1 MSGSAIALEVESVKT
16 RLKDIWMSGDYDR
29 LLCHIKG
36 TARDF
41 YERLQSCGRSP
52 PRSTRGHV
60 SWEDDQTIIVCKGQF
75 ISTLRRLP

>member
-1 MSGSAIALEVESVKT
+1 MSGSVIALEVECVKT

-29 LLCHIKG
+29 LSCHIKG

-41 YERLQSCGRSP
+41 FERLQSGGRSP
-52 PRSTRGHV
+52 PCSTRGNV
-60 SWEDDQTIIVCKGQF
+60 SWEDDQSIIVCKGQL